1 MKAYV
6 QLARV
11 RNFFEFF
18 ALLHANLSGHWSVKQ
33 RPASRASLTSSRPTS
48 SRQWSLV
55 GPKIRPSGRENR
67 VAQTSLHS
75 VAYLLYS
82 TCALPVRSDSTVQPC
97 LHHRH
102 NLAKWLS
109 LDELRYRPA
118 VFTSTCTRP
127 KPLHIRALPPITS
140 RYSLTEDTVYRVS
153 TNRFYQKDIPENKNK
168 SNQEKRQSR
177 PVFRPRNVYN
187 MHA

>member
-33 RPASRASLTSSRPTS
+33 RPASRSVGRSVGRSRQLTSSRPTS

-75 VAYLLYS
+75 R
-82 TCALPVRSDSTVQPC
+82 TEFQVRSQCVQIQPFNPASTYFIQ
-97 LHHRH
+97 
-102 NLAKWLS
+102 
-109 LDELRYRPA
+109 
-118 VFTSTCTRP
+118 
-127 KPLHIRALPPITS
+127 
-140 RYSLTEDTVYRVS
+140 
-153 TNRFYQKDIPENKNK
+153 Q
-168 SNQEKRQSR
+168 Q
-177 PVFRPRNVYN
+177 
-187 MHA
+187 